1 MAAPDFLD
9 GPVIRSEFRVSAI
22 RDKEIRDILRRACK
36 DAAHGP
42 VWVMGA
48 AENCLGVIVSPED
61 AAFLRE
67 MRRRVHGSED
77 SA

>member
-1 MAAPDFLD
+1 MATPGFLD

-36 DAAHGP
+36 DAKHGP
-42 VWVMGA
+42 VYVMGA
-48 AENCLGVIVSPED
+48 ADNCLGVIVTPPD

-67 MRRRVHGSED
+67 ARRQLHGGGEGS
-77 SA
+77 